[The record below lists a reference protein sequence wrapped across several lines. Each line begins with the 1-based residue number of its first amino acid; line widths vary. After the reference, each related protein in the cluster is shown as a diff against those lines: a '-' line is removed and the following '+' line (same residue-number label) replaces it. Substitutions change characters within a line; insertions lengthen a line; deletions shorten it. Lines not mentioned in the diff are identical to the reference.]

1 MASVDGMTPTQI
13 RKEVSNAA
21 RNEFE
26 IIRAGVV
33 AEVKAEVK
41 SDMDDAAEYAAIA
54 STAAALVVDGY
65 PNIFPA

>member
-33 AEVKAEVK
+33 AEVVQEV
-41 SDMDDAAEYAAIA
+41 SQSMDDAAEYAAIA

>member
-13 RKEVSNAA
+13 RKEVANAA

-33 AEVKAEVK
+33 AEVVQEV
-41 SDMDDAAEYAAIA
+41 SQSMDDAAEYAAIA